1 MKRLLLISLLCGIYL
16 SALAHVTV
24 RAEISAME
32 MYIGQQIDLTLKVSM
47 NKGQNA
53 VLPDFQSRQMITP
66 GVEVLKISDIDTS
79 LVNDR
84 LELTRQYTLTAF
96 EDSIYRIPELSVLVD
111 NHEFKTKELAL
122 KVLTVPVDTAHPEKF
137 AGPADVQDNP
147 YQWSDYRNMVW
158 MGLLLLL
165 IAPLLFYLFVRLH
178 DNKPVFSRIMF
189 IKRTPPHQKAL
200 KEIEKIKSEGMS
212 GAENQKEYYTRLTD
226 TLRTYLSDRFG
237 INAMEM
243 TTSDIIFRLQ
253 QEEDKTKVMELKEL
267 FETADL
273 VKFAKFS
280 ALIDENDRN
289 LANAVAF
296 INETK
301 NDEVEKVE
309 KVQSQLSDTQKRSQK
324 ARNILLTV
332 IWIASI
338 ITVAILA
345 YIVWQLVELF
355 G

>member
-1 MKRLLLISLLCGIYL
+1 MKRLVIILTLCCIYIS
-16 SALAHVTV
+16 AMAHVTV
-24 RAEISAME
+24 KAEISTME
-32 MYIGQQIDLTLKVSM
+32 MYIGQQVDLTLKVSM
-47 NKGQNA
+47 NQGQNA
-53 VLPDFQSRQMITP
+53 VLPIFQPRQMITP
-66 GVEVLKISDIDTS
+66 GVEVLKMTDIDTS
-79 LVNDR
+79 FVNDR
-84 LELTRQYTLTAF
+84 LELSRQYTLTAF
-96 EDSIYRIPELSVLVD
+96 EDTIYRIPELSVLVD
-111 NHEFKTKELAL
+111 DREFKTKELAL

-147 YQWSDYRNMVW
+147 YQWSDYKNMVW
-158 MGLLLLL
+158 MGLLLLFM
-165 IAPLLFYLFVRLH
+165 APILFYLIVRLR

-189 IKRTPPHQKAL
+189 VKHTPPHQRAL
-200 KEIEKIKSEGMS
+200 KEIERIKSEGMS
-212 GAENQKEYYTRLTD
+212 GADNQKEYYTRLTD
-226 TLRTYLSDRFG
+226 TIRTYLSERFG

-243 TTSDIIFRLQ
+243 TTTDIIHRLQ
-253 QEEDKTKVMELKEL
+253 QEEDKTKVEELKDL

-309 KVQSQLSDTQKRSQK
+309 KVQSQLTDTQKRSQK
-324 ARNILLTV
+324 ARTVLLTV
-332 IWIASI
+332 IWLAAIV
-338 ITVAILA
+338 TVAILA